1 MTAHLSIQSAHLSI
15 QSAIVAALLAAPAL
29 AGGNVQ
35 ANTLRPVASSKAVAV
50 VVRLLQS
57 RAATPKILGGPYDW
71 VTTFQVECL
80 ARGAAGSSESA
91 AAVDGLLELA
101 WQRLSTINPTGLG
114 VMDVR
119 MAPAIDWQM
128 DESETPLVAAV
139 ISLQVNHRTQATTL
153 AAWS

>member
-1 MTAHLSIQSAHLSI
+1 MSAHLSI

-35 ANTLRPVASSKAVAV
+35 ANTLRPVASSKSVAL

-57 RAATPKILGGPYDW
+57 RAATPQILGGPYSW
-71 VTTFQVECL
+71 VTTFQIECL
-80 ARGAAGSSESA
+80 ARGATGGSEGA
-91 AAVDGLLELA
+91 AAVDSLLELA
-101 WQRLSTINPTGLG
+101 WQRLSTLSPAGLG

-139 ISLQVNHRTQATTL
+139 ISLQVNHRTAAATL

>member
-1 MTAHLSIQSAHLSI
+1 MSAHLSI
-15 QSAIVAALLAAPAL
+15 QSAIVSALLAAPAL

-35 ANTLRPVASSKAVAV
+35 ANTLRPVSSSKTSAV

-57 RAATPKILGGPYDW
+57 RAATPQTLGAGYDW
-71 VTTFQVECL
+71 TTTYQVECL

-91 AAVDGLLELA
+91 ATVDALLESA
-101 WQRLSTINPTGLG
+101 WSRLSTLNPAGLG

-119 MAPAIDWQM
+119 MQPAIDWQM
-128 DESETPLVAAV
+128 DDAETPLVAAV
-139 ISLQVNHRTQATTL
+139 ISLSVNHRTQATSL